1 MQTFLLLAMVFQ
13 SFFHRVLPRQSIAAV
28 ICGFAMLIALPAQ
41 AQSLLRDADIEFG
54 LKQIAAPVLRAAGLS
69 PSRVKILVVNDSS
82 LNAFVVS
89 NDAIFIHYGLINKLT
104 RANML
109 QGIIAHEAA
118 HITNGH
124 ITRRITNLGSARTAA
139 GLGLALAAI
148 AAAAGST
155 DAATGIAIGTQ
166 GAAQR
171 AFLKH
176 TRAEEAS
183 ADQSGVRYLRA
194 AGIPAQGLV
203 DTLEIFRGQELLAET
218 RQDPYLRSHPLS
230 RDRIRAVQG
239 FAASDKP
246 VQPTD
251 ADYWFARVKG
261 KLGAY
266 TRSPKW
272 TLRRLGESG
281 YQDVRLL
288 REAIANHR
296 NSKTKKALSAINQAI
311 ALRPTDPFLYDM
323 KGQILIETRQFSA
336 ATNAYSQAVKLAPR
350 EGLILSGYGRALL
363 ASGNVNSARVALEKA
378 RAIDFRDGVMLRDLS
393 VAYAKSKQPG
403 MASLVTA
410 ERYALSGRFKDAKI
424 HAKRATGLLPRG
436 SGPWQRAQDVLI
448 ASERAAKKRR

>member
-1 MQTFLLLAMVFQ
+1 MAFQ

-28 ICGFAMLIALPAQ
+28 ICGFAMLIALPVQ

-104 RANML
+104 RADML

-194 AGIPAQGLV
+194 AGIQAQGLV

-246 VQPTD
+246 AQPTD

>member
-1 MQTFLLLAMVFQ
+1 
-13 SFFHRVLPRQSIAAV
+13 
-28 ICGFAMLIALPAQ
+28 MLIALPAQ